1 MYDTC
6 GNVPPYGLYRVFNN
20 CCNSDILSLL
30 HGKLYR
36 CPFSANA
43 TNLNAIPHDKTDIV
57 DLFDEN
63 IPIEELKV
71 KIKELTYDKKSLM
84 ACNYC
89 NGRDY
94 DSVNI
99 PSAVQ
104 TRKPI
109 KVELGLVAKIK

>member
-1 MYDTC
+1 M
-6 GNVPPYGLYRVFNN
+6 
-20 CCNSDILSLL
+20 
-30 HGKLYR
+30 YR

-71 KIKELTYDKKSLM
+71 KIKELTYNKKSLM

-94 DSVNI
+94 KTAEIDAAIQTSRPIPITNI
-99 PSAVQ
+99 
-104 TRKPI
+104 
-109 KVELGLVAKIK
+109 

>member
-1 MYDTC
+1 MPFSNKNETQLE
-6 GNVPPYGLYRVFNN
+6 NQFNN

-57 DLFDEN
+57 DLFDDN

-71 KIKELTYDKKSLM
+71 KIKELAYDKKSLM

-94 DSVNI
+94 KTAEINAAIQTSRPIPITNI
-99 PSAVQ
+99 
-104 TRKPI
+104 
-109 KVELGLVAKIK
+109 